1 LKLFVFSSSN
11 YQFSYHIK
19 SMEKEN
25 QKSSIEDIE
34 NTEKEVAN
42 PEDQKEDENKEFS
55 FEEKYKDLEDKLI
68 RSYAEI
74 ENQRRRFEKEKDEA
88 FQYGGMSLARESL
101 NLTDNL
107 ERSKLSILEDQN
119 LDQKSKDKIIEHLNI
134 IYKDIVSIFKKNQ
147 IEEITA
153 IGEKL
158 DPNRHQAMME
168 IEDAANEPGT
178 VVQEI
183 QKGYMLKDRLLRP
196 SLVGVSKKPLK
207 DEKKEKIS
215 EKKEEN

>member
-1 LKLFVFSSSN
+1 
-11 YQFSYHIK
+11 
-19 SMEKEN
+19 MEKEN